1 MTARYVL
8 TTQAQQDFAEIADHI
23 AESSGLAPAEQVLGE
38 LRRGF
43 QLLAEHP
50 EVGHVRADLPDD
62 PEVRF
67 WSVYSYLIV
76 FVPAARPL
84 AVVSILHG
92 ARDPQN
98 IAKHIQDARA
108 SEG

>member
-8 TTQAQQDFAEIADHI
+8 TTQAKQDLAEIADHI
-23 AESSGLAPAEQVLGE
+23 AESSGLSPAEQVVGE

-50 EVGHVRADLPDD
+50 EVGHVREDLPDD

-92 ARDPQN
+92 ARDP
-98 IAKHIQDARA
+98 KHIADHIRDARA
-108 SEG
+108 PEE